1 MSLKPRRRATADRLI
16 AAASDQT
23 VLDCMTTGGEAGDLA
38 AAAIRSALV
47 ERADQVGQYGVRIS
61 NARITGE
68 LDLSGCT
75 VGFPIQ
81 FHDCEFVEPL
91 LIEGSDLDLLAV
103 VGTAVNGQDRLQSSV
118 PGILGNGL
126 RVRRDLVL
134 SHTLI
139 TGAHETTSSVG
150 RTAAVWLTESEIGGR
165 IIAVGAVIDT
175 PGHRAIQA
183 DRCRVTGDIR
193 LIRGFRATAE
203 IRLIG
208 ARLGSLDLAGC
219 QLVSHNG
226 RALDL
231 AEATLGGSLFITDSP
246 RHTPVIEGRLEMGRA
261 SINGRIL
268 IRRAILKAPPA
279 GEGRHLYN
287 AKDPAERLAV
297 VAQGV
302 SIRGDLSLEE
312 KSCVVGGMT
321 FAGATIDGGL
331 LMDGAK
337 IRNSQDLALDL
348 THARIGSKI
357 SAKGT
362 KVRGTVDLN
371 GAEVAGPLDFEGAVL
386 TSPDLRY
393 CLTAV
398 RTVVHGDVRLLD
410 AEIGGLYPGAMP
422 GESGGL
428 TFRGADLR
436 GIFDAEGAKVTSP
449 GDATINLH
457 QARIAGNVRLCGGFR
472 SVGFIALNRALVEG
486 RLRCDGGTFE
496 WRLREQGDSRPD
508 EQNDRGVAFEAISA
522 TIRGGVGLGWT
533 INDAVD
539 FTDTHTSYLADRPRQ
554 DWPSQRSYL
563 TGFTYE
569 RYAPLSMQGSGEWYW
584 KTRAEWL
591 SRSDPAAQGEPGDP
605 GPWEQAARTLKGH
618 GDATGSEKLLMEYL
632 RTIRRRR
639 VGWFRSRFVRALD
652 RVFNDWFRGYGYR
665 PLRALLPLAL
675 LIVAVTATLLPASES
690 QVMRTADPSGEV
702 YTPTGQLSLIESGES
717 PVETCGKGK
726 VRCFN
731 PLLYAI
737 DTVVPIVDLKQRT
750 VWSPSVDAG
759 GRLMLYWLNAATLA
773 GWAISSLLVVGLA
786 RAGSRSLE

>member
-1 MSLKPRRRATADRLI
+1 VSFKPRHRATADRLI
-16 AAASDQT
+16 AAASSQT
-23 VLDCMTTGGEAGDLA
+23 VLDMITDGEAGDLA
-38 AAAIRSALV
+38 AAVVRTALV

-61 NARITGE
+61 NARITGT
-68 LDLSGCT
+68 LDLSGCRIS
-75 VGFPIQ
+75 FPIQ
-81 FHDCEFVEPL
+81 FRDCEFVEPL

-103 VGTAVNGQDRLQSSV
+103 VGTPVNGEDGLTSSV

-150 RTAAVWLTESEIGGR
+150 RTATVWLTESDIGGR
-165 IIAVGAVIDT
+165 IIAVGAVIDAA
-175 PGHRAIQA
+175 GDRAIQA

-193 LIRGFRATAE
+193 LIQGFRANGE
-203 IRLIG
+203 IRFIG
-208 ARLGSLDLAGC
+208 ARLGGSLDLAGC
-219 QLVSHNG
+219 QLKSPKG

-231 AEATLGGSLFITDSP
+231 AEATVGGSLFITDTP
-246 RHTPVIEGRLEMGRA
+246 RHAPTIEGRLEMGRA

-268 IRRAILKAPPA
+268 IRRAMLKAPPA

-287 AKDPAERLAV
+287 AKDPAERLAI

-302 SIRGDLSLEE
+302 GIRGDLSLEE
-312 KSCVVGGMT
+312 KSCVVGAMT

-331 LMDGAK
+331 LMDGAE
-337 IRNSQDLALDL
+337 ICNSQDLALDL
-348 THARIGSKI
+348 THARIGSKV
-357 SAKGT
+357 SARGA
-362 KVRGTVDLN
+362 KVQGTVDLD
-371 GAEVAGPLDFEGAVL
+371 GAEVAGPLDFEGAAL
-386 TSPDLRY
+386 TWPDFRY

-398 RTVVHGDVRLLD
+398 RTVVHGDVRLAD
-410 AEIGGLYPGAMP
+410 AEIGGPYSGGAP
-422 GESGGL
+422 RESGGVS
-428 TFRGADLR
+428 FRGADLH
-436 GIFDAEGAKVTSP
+436 GIFDAERAKVNSP
-449 GDATINLH
+449 GDTAINLH
-457 QARIAGNVRLCGGFR
+457 QARVAGNVRLCAGFR
-472 SVGFIALNRALVEG
+472 AVGFVALNRAVIDG

-496 WRLREQGDSRPD
+496 WRPREQGDSRPG
-508 EQNDRGVAFEAISA
+508 EQNDRAVAFEAISA

-533 INDAVD
+533 IDGAVD
-539 FTDTHTSYLADRPRQ
+539 FTDAHTSYLADRSRQ

-569 RYAPLSMQGSGEWYW
+569 RYAPLTMQGSGEWHW
-584 KTRAEWL
+584 KSRAAWL
-591 SRSDPAAQGEPGDP
+591 SRSDPAARGQPGDP
-605 GPWEQAARTLKGH
+605 GPWEQAARTLKSH
-618 GDATGSEKLLMEYL
+618 GDAAGSEKLLMEYL
-632 RTIRRRR
+632 RTKRKRRAGR
-639 VGWFRSRFVRALD
+639 FHSRFVRGLD

-675 LIVAVTATLLPASES
+675 LIIVVTATLLPDSES
-690 QVMRTADPSGEV
+690 QLMRTADPAGVV
-702 YTPTGQLSLIESGES
+702 YTPRGQLSMIESGQS

-737 DTVVPIVDLKQRT
+737 DTVVPVVDLKQRT

-759 GRLMLYWLNAATLA
+759 GKPMLYWLNAATLA

-786 RAGSRSLE
+786 RAGSRSLD